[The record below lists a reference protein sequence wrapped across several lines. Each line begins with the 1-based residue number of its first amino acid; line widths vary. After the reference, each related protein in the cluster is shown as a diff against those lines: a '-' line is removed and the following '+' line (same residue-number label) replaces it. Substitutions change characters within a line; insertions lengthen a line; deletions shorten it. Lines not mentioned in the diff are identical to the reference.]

1 MKIENGDVVKR
12 NHKWRKG
19 GFPQL
24 CLRCGIL
31 RSRKTFKLR
40 MAIVGSKDYYAY
52 ETKMVYTDI
61 NKTTHVRPSCIN
73 TTSHEN

>member
-1 MKIENGDVVKR
+1 MAK

-24 CLRCGIL
+24 CTECGIL
-31 RSRKTFKLR
+31 RQRRTFKTL
-40 MAIVGSKDYYAY
+40 MAIVNHPPWEAYKY

-61 NKTTHVRPSCIN
+61 NGTTVKRPECVGKV
-73 TTSHEN
+73 

>member
-1 MKIENGDVVKR
+1 MAK

-24 CLRCGIL
+24 CKECGIL
-31 RSRKTFKLR
+31 RQRRTFKTL
-40 MAIVGSKDYYAY
+40 MAIVNHPPWEAYKY

-61 NKTTHVRPSCIN
+61 NGTTVNRPECGGKKV
-73 TTSHEN
+73 

>member
-1 MKIENGDVVKR
+1 M

-31 RSRKTFKLR
+31 RRRETFKLR
-40 MAIVGSKDYYAY
+40 MAIAGDRDYYKY
-52 ETKMVYTDI
+52 ESKMVYTDI
-61 NKTTHVRPSCIN
+61 DKSTVSRPDCFISP
-73 TTSHEN
+73 TK